1 MKKFT
6 FSAEIGGKTE
16 KEAWETFRDMLENEY
31 KVWRAFKI
39 KEKK

>member
-1 MKKFT
+1 MKTYT
-6 FSAEIGGKTE
+6 FSTTIGGNTT